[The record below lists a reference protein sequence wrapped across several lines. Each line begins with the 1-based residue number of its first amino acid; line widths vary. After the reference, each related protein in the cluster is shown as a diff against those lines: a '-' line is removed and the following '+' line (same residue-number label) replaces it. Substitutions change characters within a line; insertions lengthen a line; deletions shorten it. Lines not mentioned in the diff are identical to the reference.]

1 MKGTACE
8 GIYSEL
14 FEGTTESFVK
24 CLDVDYRSVREEKY
38 ADLQVNVRGLES
50 LRDSLRNY
58 TECEILEGE
67 NAFDAEHFGKQKA
80 KKGISF
86 KKFPPIL

>member
-8 GIYSEL
+8 EIYRKL
-14 FEGTTESFVK
+14 CEGTTESFVK
-24 CLDVDYRSVREEKY
+24 CLNLDYRSVREEKY

-50 LRDSLRNY
+50 LRDSLKNY

-67 NAFDAEHFGKQKA
+67 NAFEAGH
-80 KKGISF
+80 
-86 KKFPPIL
+86 